1 MAETVIAEV
10 VVRAPDG
17 SSVLD
22 APAVTE
28 ENIDRYRASEAATS
42 EVTAR
47 LEALGV
53 DVVGQGPTGLTVS
66 ASDEVFARVF
76 GSAESPSVPDEL
88 DELVAAVVLPQ
99 RPELFP

>member
-1 MAETVIAEV
+1 MAETVVAEV

-17 SSVLD
+17 LSVLD
-22 APAVTE
+22 APTVTE

-42 EVTAR
+42 EVRTG

-53 DVVGQGPTGLTVS
+53 DVIGQGPTGLTVS
-66 ASDEVFARVF
+66 ASEEVFARVF
-76 GSAESPSVPDEL
+76 GSVESPSVPDEL
-88 DELVAAVVLPQ
+88 DDLVAGIVLPQ

>member
-1 MAETVIAEV
+1 MAETVVAEV

-22 APAVTE
+22 APTVTE

-42 EVTAR
+42 EVRAR

-66 ASDEVFARVF
+66 ASEEVFARVF
-76 GSAESPSVPDEL
+76 GSVESPSVPDEL
-88 DELVAAVVLPQ
+88 DDLVAGIVLPQ